1 MKDNYALA
9 VYAYLKDQEVEIYCG
24 DTGETHQFSETEVTK
39 KNIIRGTIIDAR
51 GDCLVVKVV
60 KGNLYATMYI
70 NGWSIKAVVPLQDPL
85 FIMDVYMDEAYPVK
99 GRQ

>member
-39 KNIIRGTIIDAR
+39 KNIIRGTVIDAK
-51 GDCLVVKVV
+51 GDCLVVNVV
-60 KGNLYATMYI
+60 KNGLHATMYI
-70 NGWSIKAVVPLQDPL
+70 NGWNIKAIIPVKDPL
-85 FIMDVYMDEAYPVK
+85 YIMDVYIDETYQIK